1 MSEANK
7 HGFNDDI
14 CSIRGI
20 GAKKKEQLAAAG
32 IETIG
37 DLLSYYPVKYKDR
50 RTVLRAMDAGT
61 DKDSLV
67 CGRLI
72 KVQLRPLSGGRSITE
87 CTLRDD
93 SCVFYAIFFNMPY
106 LRKTLDTGSDYVLFG
121 RMRIRNGARVWTNPE
136 FGKTG
141 GERDIR
147 RILPVYRHSAGLT
160 DINLRKWITEAL
172 HTTDLESDW
181 IGSGILEERRL
192 CGQEYAYR
200 NIHFPESEQ
209 HYKKAK
215 YRLIYEKLL
224 MYQLAVR
231 INGAGLEDDLTD
243 SSVPDIP
250 MDIFYDRL
258 PFELTEGQTKCIDEI
273 MTDLGNRRPMN
284 RLVQGDV
291 GCGKTVVAEAA
302 MYRCAK
308 AGLQSAMMAPTEILA
323 RQHYE
328 SISRDLSEF
337 GIKCGLLVSGMKP
350 AERRRII
357 DDTASGNIEVLIGTH
372 ALIQK
377 DVLFSDLALVIT
389 DEQHRFGVAQRKT
402 FVKKGRGVN
411 VCVMSATPIPRT
423 LAATVFG
430 DMDFSIIRSMPKDRK
445 KIITRALNAS
455 TRERA
460 YVDMGREL
468 EKGNRAYVIAPSI
481 DSEDDDLYSV
491 RKLFE
496 EIGENYPDYSAAL
509 LHGRLSNEE
518 KASIMDAFKEG
529 RIQILVS
536 TIVIEVGIDVPEAT
550 VIIIENSER
559 FGLAQMHQLRGRV
572 GRSSRQSYCYVINYS
587 NTETA
592 AARAKAMAEISD
604 GFEISEADYELR
616 GPGDIMGTMQSGN
629 VSSDILML
637 SGYTD
642 ILENAIYDADTII
655 EDYRCGD
662 CSTDVMYAYERV
674 THMGATDNSR
684 VI

>member
-1 MSEANK
+1 MSDKFE
-7 HGFNDDI
+7 HGLNDDI
-14 CSIRGI
+14 SSLKGI
-20 GAKKKEQLAAAG
+20 GTKKKEQLAAAG

-50 RTVLRAMDAGT
+50 RSLVRAMDAGI
-61 DKDSLV
+61 DRDSLV
-67 CGRLI
+67 SGRLI
-72 KVQLRPLSGGRSITE
+72 KAQLRPLSGGRTITE

-93 SCVFYAIFFNMPY
+93 SCIFYAVFFNMPY
-106 LRKTLDTGSDYVLFG
+106 LRKTLDIGAEYVLFG

-136 FGKTG
+136 FSKAG
-141 GERDIR
+141 GDRDIR

-160 DINLRKWITEAL
+160 DINLRKWINEAL
-172 HTTDLESDW
+172 LTTDLDTDW
-181 IGSGILEERRL
+181 IGSDIIEERKL
-192 CGQEYAYR
+192 CGQSFAYR

-209 HYKKAK
+209 HYKAAR

-231 INGAGLEDDLTD
+231 ISGAGLEEGEND
-243 SSVPDIP
+243 SSVAETD
-250 MDIFYDRL
+250 MDVFYAGL
-258 PFELTEGQTKCIDEI
+258 PFELTEGQSKCIDEI
-273 MTDLGNRRPMN
+273 MADLGSKRPMN

-291 GCGKTVVAEAA
+291 GCGKTVIAEAA

-308 AGLQSAMMAPTEILA
+308 AGLQSALMAPTEILA
-323 RQHYE
+323 KQHYE
-328 SISRDLSEF
+328 SISRDLSRY
-337 GIKCGLLVSGMKP
+337 GISCGLLVSGMKP
-350 AERRRII
+350 AERRKVI
-357 DDTASGNIEVLIGTH
+357 DDTASGKIDVLIGTH

-402 FVKKGRGVN
+402 FTRKGRGVN

-445 KIITRALNAS
+445 KIITRALDRS

-460 YVDMGREL
+460 YIGMGREL
-468 EKGNRAYVIAPSI
+468 ENGGRAYVIAPSI
-481 DSEDDDLYSV
+481 DSEDEDLFSV
-491 RKLFE
+491 QKLFD
-496 EIGENYPDYSAAL
+496 EIKEKFPDHEAAL
-509 LHGRLSNEE
+509 LHGRLSSEE
-518 KASIMDAFKEG
+518 KAAIMDAFKDG
-529 RIQILVS
+529 SIKILVS

-587 NTETA
+587 NSETA
-592 AARAKAMAEISD
+592 VARSKAMAEISD

-616 GPGDIMGTMQSGN
+616 GPGDIMGTMQSGAAA
-629 VSSDILML
+629 SDILLL

-642 ILENAIYDADTII
+642 ILEKAIEDADKIM
-655 EDYRCGD
+655 EGYREGNCL
-662 CSTDVMYAYERV
+662 TDAAYAYESMI
-674 THMGATDNSR
+674 HAGATDNSN